1 MGDARIPAVSD
12 DIEAKLYEHPL
23 ITPVLPASC
32 CTAHRAD
39 GDGVAPT
46 ADELSAARQWAAARF
61 QGREETPKAQ
71 PALPNEQRAP
81 LTTDAPFSF
90 NYNGRSSG
98 ELLKEWPCEQRSR
111 ESGPSQT
118 EHTLNWTD
126 PHTGL
131 QVRCV
136 AVEYHDFPTVEPYA
150 FWSNVSPSLGFG
162 IDMRVPEIDYA
173 ALRRD

>member
-1 MGDARIPAVSD
+1 MPEFLRSQMTSKPSFMNIRSS
-12 DIEAKLYEHPL
+12 LLFFPL
-23 ITPVLPASC
+23 LAALL
-32 CTAHRAD
+32 TAPMAM
-39 GDGVAPT
+39 GVAPT
-46 ADELSAARQWAAARF
+46 PDELSAARQWAAARF

-90 NYNGRSSG
+90 NYNGRPSG

>member
-1 MGDARIPAVSD
+1 MNIRSS
-12 DIEAKLYEHPL
+12 LLFFPL
-23 ITPVLPASC
+23 LAALL
-32 CTAHRAD
+32 TAPMAM
-39 GDGVAPT
+39 GVAPT

-90 NYNGRSSG
+90 NYNGRPSG

-173 ALRRD
+173 ALCRD